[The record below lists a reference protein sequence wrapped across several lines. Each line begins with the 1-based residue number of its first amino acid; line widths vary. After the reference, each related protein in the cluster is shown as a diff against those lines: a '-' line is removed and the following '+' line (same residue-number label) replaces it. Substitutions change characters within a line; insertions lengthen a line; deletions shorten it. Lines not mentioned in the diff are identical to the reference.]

1 VQRQDILVVGAG
13 PAGLVLAN
21 ELARRGIAVRVI
33 DAATKPPTSSRGK
46 GLKPRSIEVFDDLG
60 VAGRILA
67 GGRFRIPLRKYLA
80 GSEPITHELDA
91 DAEEPGGPTPY
102 TRTMII
108 PQYRVEAILRDRLA
122 QFGVAVEQGTRFVD
136 LTQDSDGVLATLE
149 RDGQRLTTRAAYLVG
164 ADGAHSLVRRRSGLS
179 FLGESNTEER
189 HMVADLR
196 LEGLDRD
203 FWHQWPQPDGR
214 NLLTLCPL
222 PGADAFQ
229 LQTAN
234 PEVDDNPSIADMQEL
249 LRKMSGRRDIRLREI
264 LWASV
269 WRFNIRMV
277 DHYRAGRVFVA
288 GDAAHVHPPAGAFGM
303 NTGLQDAYNLGWKLA
318 HVLAGAPS
326 SLLDT
331 YEEERLPI
339 ATDVLGLTGKLN
351 SGGYV
356 NVLPTSG
363 QSRNGLQL
371 ALHYR
376 TSSLSENGGG
386 GRAPDGL
393 LPSGDRL
400 FDIFR
405 GPHLTAL
412 AFGPHS
418 GEIAERLAAHHPEY
432 VKAATIDA
440 TTAIRANYDE
450 PDDRLVIVR
459 PDGHIGGTF
468 ADEQAAEAYL
478 KRLLP

>member
-60 VAGRILA
+60 IAGRILA
-67 GGRFRIPLRKYLA
+67 GGRFRIPLRKYVA

-108 PQYRVEAILRDRLA
+108 SQQRVESILRDRLA
-122 QFGVAVEQGTRFVD
+122 EFGVAVEWRTRLVD
-136 LTQDSDGVLATLE
+136 FTQDADGVLATLE
-149 RDGQRLTTRAAYLVG
+149 RDGRSATTRAAYLVG
-164 ADGAHSLVRRRSGLS
+164 ADGAHSMVRKRAGIS
-179 FLGESNTEER
+179 FLGESKAEER

-214 NLLTLCPL
+214 NLLALCPL
-222 PGADAFQ
+222 PGIDAFQ

-234 PEVDDNPSIADMQEL
+234 PDVGDDPSIADLQALIDRMT
-249 LRKMSGRRDIRLREI
+249 GRRDIRLREI
-264 LWASV
+264 VWASA
-269 WRFNIRMV
+269 WRHNVRMV
-277 DHYRAGRVFVA
+277 DRYRAGRVFVA
-288 GDAAHVHPPAGAFGM
+288 GDAAHVHPPAGGFGM

-339 ATDVLGLTGKLN
+339 ATQVLGLSGKLN

-356 NVLPTSG
+356 NVLPPTG
-363 QSRNGLQL
+363 QSRDGLQL
-371 ALHYR
+371 GLHYR
-376 TSSLSENGGG
+376 DSSLSENDGG

-393 LPSGDRL
+393 LPTGDRL

-418 GEIAERLAAHHPEY
+418 GEIADRLAAHHPEY

-440 TTAIRANYDE
+440 TAAIRADYDE
-450 PDDRLVIVR
+450 PDDRLVVVR
-459 PDGHIGGTF
+459 PDGYIGGTF
-468 ADEQAAEAYL
+468 ADEQAVEAYV